1 MKYKTKTLFGTSTFA
16 FKSRATDTAYTCISI
31 HLYRWL
37 CIQNHFRV
45 QLQCAVWNISR
56 TQLDSMARGGNGMRG
71 SVYAMHC
78 NDKKIETN
86 SKLRKVDLRQRHS
99 DQMETK
105 YYITCYNFSFE
116 SSNKWQ
122 HVQHGSSLLTTHP
135 VQNNDVWNITPSN
148 VHSNEFKLELH
159 CEMNRGIEP

>member
-1 MKYKTKTLFGTSTFA
+1 MHKYSLVSLTLHTKSFP
-16 FKSRATDTAYTCISI
+16 YTTI
-31 HLYRWL
+31 
-37 CIQNHFRV
+37 
-45 QLQCAVWNISR
+45 QCAVWNISR
-56 TQLDSMARGGNGMRG
+56 TQLDSTPWLEEKMVCEGSV